1 MLSHM
6 CPPEENQTRLG
17 RGEQPVRGNSPT
29 LAELRAVAQ
38 PETVVGRRNS
48 EHWAGLYLRKGS
60 IHLTRLLLPT
70 GISANAVTWLM
81 IAIGVCA
88 PLVLTIPGWWPVFV
102 AAILIQLH
110 ILVDCSDGEIAR
122 WRNQSS
128 TSGVYIDRVG
138 HYVVEGM
145 LPIALGVHLDGG
157 LGSTGGWTTIGALIA
172 VAVLLKKSFGDLV
185 HVARTYTGWP
195 KMSED
200 AELAAPRSGGLRSL
214 RGILRFFPFF
224 RAFGAIEY
232 TLILAVFATID
243 VLLRLAGAEADAPG
257 SGWWVQG
264 GQLAYEVV
272 LRAWM
277 LLSIPLALATAAG
290 YLLSILSSNRLRQ
303 P

>member
-1 MLSHM
+1 MRHV
-6 CPPEENQTRLG
+6 ED
-17 RGEQPVRGNSPT
+17 VRGSRPT
-29 LAELRAVAQ
+29 LAELRAVSQ
-38 PETVVGRRNS
+38 PDTVVGRRNS
-48 EHWAGLYLRKGS
+48 EHWAGTYLRKGS

-70 GISANAVTWLM
+70 GISANAVTWIM
-81 IAIGVCA
+81 IVIGVSA
-88 PLVLTIPGWWPVFV
+88 PLVLTIPGWWPVVV

-122 WRNQSS
+122 WRNQIS

-185 HVARTYTGWP
+185 HVARTSAGWP

-232 TLILAVFATID
+232 TLILAVLATVD
-243 VLLRLAGAEADAPG
+243 VLLRFAGVQADAPG
-257 SGWWVQG
+257 SGWWTQG
-264 GQLAYEVV
+264 DLLAYEVV

-290 YLLSILSSNRLRQ
+290 YLLSILSSSRLRR